1 MFSPNYHEART
12 RFRTA
17 AAKAGGEL
25 HSWEI
30 IPPTD
35 NESEGLTIDASVFG
49 AGSKAI
55 AVTSGLHG
63 IEGFA
68 GSAIQLDF
76 MKRTLPEDLRVVLI
90 HALNP
95 YGMAHLRRVNEHNV
109 DLNRNF
115 LHEGET
121 YRGSSDG
128 YRRLNQLLN
137 PSHATGGLEF
147 MLTRT
152 VWQIMRH
159 GFNTLKTAIVG
170 GQYDFPKGLFYGGR
184 QLEKGPRTLLERLPA
199 LMEGVERSVLID
211 VHTGLGKSG
220 THALLVDAEAGS
232 AQHLRL
238 HEQYGARI
246 QPWDADHGVAY
257 KIRGGLPGAMTRT
270 FGPTMDVITCEFG
283 THPALKVI
291 QALRT
296 ENQQTHWGGNETHAK
311 AVLTEAF
318 CPVSA
323 KWRQAVL
330 AGGAAV
336 IDRAITH
343 LRA

>member
-1 MFSPNYHEART
+1 MFSPNYQEART

-17 AAKAGGEL
+17 AAKAGGKL
-25 HSWEI
+25 HTWEI
-30 IPPTD
+30 IPPSAG
-35 NESEGLTIDASVFG
+35 ESEGLTIDASVFG
-49 AGSKAI
+49 NGSKAI
-55 AVTSGLHG
+55 AITSGLHG

-76 MKRTLPEDLRVVLI
+76 LARELPKDLRVILI

-95 YGMAHLRRVNEHNV
+95 YGMAHGRRVNENNV

-115 LHEGET
+115 LPENDA

-137 PSHATGGLEF
+137 PERPTGGLEF

-159 GFNTLKTAIVG
+159 GFNTLKTAVVG
-170 GQYDFPKGLFYGGR
+170 GQYDFPKGLFFGGR
-184 QLEKGPRTLLERLPA
+184 QLETGPRTLLERLPT

-211 VHTGLGKSG
+211 LHTGLGKSG

-232 AQHLRL
+232 ADHLRL
-238 HEQYGARI
+238 HERYGERI

-257 KIRGGLPGAMTRT
+257 KIRGGLPQAMVRV
-270 FGPTMDVITCEFG
+270 FGTTMDVITCEFG

-296 ENQQTHWGGNETHAK
+296 ENQQTHWGGDAAHAK
-311 AVLTEAF
+311 AALTEAF
-318 CPVSA
+318 CPASTR
-323 KWRQAVL
+323 WRQAVL
-330 AGGAAV
+330 AGGATV